1 MKRKNWEAA
10 KTFFAQQG
18 KVASENAPTAEDLRE
33 IGFTGTE
40 IEKFEMASRKMA
52 ADFYQELHKLA
63 MTEGTGGDK
72 AMTGPDSHGVTPLQ
86 AEQGSKEGPN
96 PGTAVH
102 TDHAKKDPYSPA
114 QQKFIAKL
122 QDLADIKE
130 MEGPSGEGEG
140 ATLSSTNV
148 TNGSETDSRGAKEKM
163 ASQTTKRDRILDV
176 LLNA

>member
-102 TDHAKKDPYSPA
+102 TDHAEKDPYFLEILTVVWLLGVPA
-114 QQKFIAKL
+114 
-122 QDLADIKE
+122 
-130 MEGPSGEGEG
+130 MS
-140 ATLSSTNV
+140 
-148 TNGSETDSRGAKEKM
+148 
-163 ASQTTKRDRILDV
+163 RILTADSQKLSLSILRKV
-176 LLNA
+176 PFLIF